1 MTTVAQRTLTTLL
14 LLSGTVGCGAVKR
27 VHECTAVI
35 EAVNGGLGELHLQV
49 PDAGESASAY
59 AEIAAGYDALGQK
72 LEELAPS
79 DPALVKAL
87 DGYRELAQRA
97 AKNSRAYAEALAAP
111 ESSKKLRTDKQ
122 ARLDRI
128 REEAR
133 ADVSREAL
141 VVRKLNGVC
150 HPQQRFGRATQQQ

>member
-1 MTTVAQRTLTTLL
+1 MTPVAQKTLTLL
-14 LLSGTVGCGAVKR
+14 FLSGTLGCGAVKR
-27 VHECTAVI
+27 VHECKAVI
-35 EAVNGGLGELHLQV
+35 EAVNGGLGELYLQV

-59 AEIAAGYDALGQK
+59 TAIAAGYDALGK
-72 LEELAPS
+72 RLEEVAPG

-87 DGYRELAQRA
+87 EGYRELAARA

-128 REEAR
+128 RGEAQS
-133 ADVSREAL
+133 DVSREAL

-150 HPQQRFGRATQQQ
+150 HPQQ